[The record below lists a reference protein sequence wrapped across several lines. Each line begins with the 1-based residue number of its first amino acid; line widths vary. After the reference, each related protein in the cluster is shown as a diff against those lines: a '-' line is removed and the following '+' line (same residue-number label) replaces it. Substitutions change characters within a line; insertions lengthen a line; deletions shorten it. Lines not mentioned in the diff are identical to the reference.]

1 MFFGKNKTSL
11 KLTKQHPEMLSG
23 DEFFIVESVISPK
36 IIKVGSGLTQLFLR
50 NLDGEEYLI
59 EGNASKIRALFT
71 PSKTYDSVDG
81 KIYKVKRP
89 AASFLQNEYL
99 KEVAP
104 CQYDEK
110 IQLGHG
116 VAEHYFIQ
124 KSNNK
129 VVKVY
134 GNSIQI
140 KNLLEEYIP
149 ATKVE
154 KPKIVYNQPQ
164 TKVEIV
170 ERTIIKETTPV
181 IGKQGLKGEKGD
193 QGVEGPIGL
202 PGQVGPIG
210 PAGAQGPRGP
220 KGEDGEKGQKGD
232 QGETGLQGTQGPKG
246 RQGEKGEKGDRGDQG
261 LVGPQGLQG
270 IQGLQG
276 EKGLPG
282 EDGIDGQAGPQGPM
296 GPKGPRGEKGDQGD
310 RGPMGPQGL
319 VGQKGEVGSV
329 GPQGEKGDTG
339 ILNVEYPL
347 IIEDGV
353 LHFDSKK
360 LTTVL
365 DQFKNTDIQAAIN
378 KLATAIPTGGGAVGI
393 KDEGRYLL
401 RSVSDINFVGSG
413 VTVTRQGKNVE
424 VNIPG
429 GSSPI
434 SGVAQIVAGSG
445 ITLSPAEGVGIVTI
459 STLGGS
465 GGNTG
470 ATGPQGPQG
479 NTGATGPAGPAG
491 AGGTYYYQLTAPTGP
506 GITMGF
512 RWMASDTGIE
522 YVYINDGNSSQW
534 IQPTNTGGSST
545 TSISILATTGVTGA
559 TYAALPSDYYIG
571 VSYAGQ
577 VTVTLPVAPETGRE
591 IVVKDESGNAG
602 NGVNRQITI
611 VGATAAHKI
620 DNQSSAIINLDNAG
634 LHFIY
639 RNGWRII

>member
-11 KLTKQHPEMLSG
+11 KLTKQHPEMLNG

-149 ATKVE
+149 PIKVE

-232 QGETGLQGTQGPKG
+232 QGETGLQGTEGPKG
-246 RQGEKGEKGDRGDQG
+246 KQGEKGEKGDRGDQG

-296 GPKGPRGEKGDQGD
+296 GPQGPRGEKGDQGD

-319 VGQKGEVGSV
+319 VGPKGEVGSV

-339 ILNVEYPL
+339 ILDVEYPL

-401 RSVSDINFVGSG
+401 RSVSDIDFTGSG
-413 VTVTRQGKNVE
+413 VTVTRKGKNVE

-429 GSSPI
+429 GLAPI
-434 SGVAQIVAGSG
+434 IGY
-445 ITLSPAEGVGIVTI
+445 TI
-459 STLGGS
+459 FTEST
-465 GGNTG
+465 
-470 ATGPQGPQG
+470 
-479 NTGATGPAGPAG
+479 
-491 AGGTYYYQLTAPTGP
+491 TAPNINIVGD
-506 GITMGF
+506 
-512 RWMASDTGIE
+512 RWF
-522 YVYINDGNSSQW
+522 N
-534 IQPTNTGGSST
+534 TNTG
-545 TSISILATTGVTGA
+545 ILYTAITGA
-559 TYAALPSDYYIG
+559 
-571 VSYAGQ
+571 
-577 VTVTLPVAPETGRE
+577 
-591 IVVKDESGNAG
+591 SG
-602 NGVNRQITI
+602 
-611 VGATAAHKI
+611 
-620 DNQSSAIINLDNAG
+620 
-634 LHFIY
+634 FI
-639 RNGWRII
+639 WVQL

>member
-11 KLTKQHPEMLSG
+11 KLTKQHPEMLIG

-154 KPKIVYNQPQ
+154 KPKIVYTQPQ

-261 LVGPQGLQG
+261 LVGLQGLQG

-296 GPKGPRGEKGDQGD
+296 GPQGPRGEKGDQGD

-319 VGQKGEVGSV
+319 VGPKGEVGSV

-339 ILNVEYPL
+339 ILDVEYPL

-434 SGVAQIVAGSG
+434 VGVAQIVAGSG
-445 ITLSPAEGVGIVTI
+445 ITLNPPEGTGIVEI
-459 STLGGS
+459 STTGG
-465 GGNTG
+465 GGATG
-470 ATGPQGPQG
+470 ATGPQG
-479 NTGATGPAGPAG
+479 NTGATGPQGIQGNTGATGSQGPQGNTGPAG
-491 AGGTYYYQLTAPTGP
+491 PTGSQGTQGNTGATGP
-506 GITMGF
+506 GVDEAFVIA
-512 RWMASDTGIE
+512 MA
-522 YVYINDGNSSQW
+522 
-534 IQPTNTGGSST
+534 
-545 TSISILATTGVTGA
+545 
-559 TYAALPSDYYIG
+559 
-571 VSYAGQ
+571 
-577 VTVTLPVAPETGRE
+577 TVL
-591 IVVKDESGNAG
+591 
-602 NGVNRQITI
+602 
-611 VGATAAHKI
+611 
-620 DNQSSAIINLDNAG
+620 
-634 LHFIY
+634 
-639 RNGWRII
+639 